1 MTTTAN
7 TNPLAERPHRATQA
21 DPAAVE
27 AAAAA
32 INERNQQDIRTPA
45 TRRTYASLWRGWR
58 NWCEQAGESPL
69 PARPP
74 AIIAYL
80 NHRETHP
87 DKQAS
92 IATLRMIRSAIADQ
106 HRTMPH
112 NPAADPLVAD
122 HLKAAAADHRL
133 GDDPRQ
139 AAGLTASDLAA
150 IRATACIAR
159 PGRGGNVETST
170 YARRRGLVDIALVS
184 LMRDCLLRRSEAAV
198 ARWDDLTTEADGS
211 GRLAVY
217 RRKTRTR
224 QQCYVSPPTMD
235 ALNAIRG
242 FGLDETAIFAMTPA
256 RIQARIAAAAAAAG
270 LTGRYTG
277 HSPRVG
283 MAQDLTAANIGLPAV
298 IQAGAWKS
306 SQMPAR
312 YAAKQA
318 AATGAVAQYYAQG

>member
-1 MTTTAN
+1 MTTALSARSGAL
-7 TNPLAERPHRATQA
+7 TN
-21 DPAAVE
+21 PAAVE

-32 INERNQQDIRTPA
+32 ISERNRQDARTPA
-45 TRRTYASLWRGWR
+45 TRRTYASIWRAWR
-58 NWCEQAGESPL
+58 SWCATTGESPF

-80 NHRETHP
+80 NFRETHP
-87 DKQAS
+87 DKPAS

-106 HRTMPH
+106 HRTLAD
-112 NPAADPLVAD
+112 NPAADPAVAD

-133 GDDPRQ
+133 GDDPLQ

-159 PGRGGNVETST
+159 PGRGGKVETSA
-170 YARRRGLVDIALVS
+170 YAHTRGQVDIALVS
-184 LMRDCLLRRSEAAV
+184 LMRDCLLRRSEAAA
-198 ARWDDLTTEADGS
+198 ARWDELTTEADGS

-224 QQCYVSPPTMD
+224 QECYVSPPTMD

-242 FGLDETAIFAMTPA
+242 LGLPDTTIFDMTPA
-256 RIQARIAAAAAAAG
+256 QIQARIAAAAAAAG

-306 SQMPAR
+306 SRMPAR